1 MKIWTIA
8 LLASLAYS
16 TSAMAFS
23 LPKVDSNQAKLN
35 ACITQEAQQALA
47 KGSLT
52 KANIDKQAEKIATT
66 CATKLALKN
75 DPATTQLAVTIISGL
90 VK

>member
-1 MKIWTIA
+1 MKILTIA

-35 ACITQEAQQALA
+35 ACITQEAQQALV
-47 KGSLT
+47 KGTLT
-52 KANIDKQAEKIATT
+52 KANIDKQAEKIAAT

-75 DPATTQLAVTIISGL
+75 NPATTQLAVTIINGL

>member
-8 LLASLAYS
+8 LLASLVCS

-35 ACITQEAQQALA
+35 ACITQEAQQALV
-47 KGSLT
+47 KGTLT
-52 KANIDKQAEKIATT
+52 KANIDKQAEKIAAT

-75 DPATTQLAVTIISGL
+75 DPATTQLAVTIINGL

>member
-8 LLASLAYS
+8 LLASLVCS

-35 ACITQEAQQALA
+35 TCITQEAQQALV

-52 KANIDKQAEKIATT
+52 KANIDKQAEKIAAV